1 MESLGRE
8 PKPRSFNPLFTA
20 KVLAWAGGV
29 WLVLGTIGVVY
40 LVSQAGG
47 TDDGFFFGNG
57 AQGRIYALLTL
68 WPGVFTATLW
78 AWAVAAFLWWR
89 GTAK

>member
-1 MESLGRE
+1 
-8 PKPRSFNPLFTA
+8 
-20 KVLAWAGGV
+20 VLAWAGGL

-40 LVSQAGG
+40 LVTQAGG
-47 TDDGFFFGNG
+47 SESGLFWGSSSE
-57 AQGRIYALLTL
+57 GRIYALLML

-89 GTAK
+89 STADQ